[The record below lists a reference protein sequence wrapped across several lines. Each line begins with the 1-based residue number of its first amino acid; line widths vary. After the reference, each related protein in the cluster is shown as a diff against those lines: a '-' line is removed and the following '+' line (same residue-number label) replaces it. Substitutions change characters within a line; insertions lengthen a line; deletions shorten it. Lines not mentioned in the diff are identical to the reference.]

1 VEQSLEASCGERS
14 KVLMRYETAK
24 EVDDELLEVLLVM
37 KSLK

>member
-24 EVDDELLEVLLVM
+24 EVDELLEVLLVM